1 MNMIKNFIIVVQFF
15 IIFSLMV
22 QKPENLNVLV
32 HDAATAKN
40 MVISG
45 ADYLH
50 ETFDREFSV
59 HTDEEFEKEHGK
71 KVSEGDKVSMLDD
84 NTIQEWT
91 FYEK

>member
-1 MNMIKNFIIVVQFF
+1 MIKNFIIVVQFF

-40 MVISG
+40 MVIDG
-45 ADYLH
+45 AEYLH
-50 ETFDREFSV
+50 ETFDREFEV
-59 HTDEEFEKEHGK
+59 HTDEEFKKEHG
-71 KVSEGDKVSMLDD
+71 DQVSMLDD

>member
-1 MNMIKNFIIVVQFF
+1 MNIIKNLIIVVQFF

-40 MVISG
+40 MVIDG
-45 ADYLH
+45 AEYLH
-50 ETFDREFSV
+50 ETFDREFEV
-59 HTDEEFEKEHGK
+59 HTDEEFKKEHG
-71 KVSEGDKVSMLDD
+71 DQVSMLDD

>member
-1 MNMIKNFIIVVQFF
+1 MIKNFIIVVQFF

-40 MVISG
+40 MVIDG

-50 ETFDREFSV
+50 ETFDREFEV
-59 HTDEEFEKEHGK
+59 HTDEEFKKEHG
-71 KVSEGDKVSMLDD
+71 DQVSMLDD

>member
-1 MNMIKNFIIVVQFF
+1 MNMIKNFIIIIQFF

-22 QKPENLNVLV
+22 QRPDNLNVLV

-40 MVISG
+40 MVVEG

-59 HTDEEFEKEHGK
+59 HSEEEFQKEHGK

>member
-1 MNMIKNFIIVVQFF
+1 MNMIKNFIIIVQFF

-40 MVISG
+40 MVIDG
-45 ADYLH
+45 AEYLH
-50 ETFDREFSV
+50 ETFDREFEV
-59 HTDEEFEKEHGK
+59 HTDEEFKKEHG
-71 KVSEGDKVSMLDD
+71 DQVSMLDD

>member
-1 MNMIKNFIIVVQFF
+1 MNMIKNLIIVVQFF

-40 MVISG
+40 MVIDG
-45 ADYLH
+45 AEYLH
-50 ETFDREFSV
+50 ETFDREFEV
-59 HTDEEFEKEHGK
+59 HTDEEFKKEHG
-71 KVSEGDKVSMLDD
+71 DQVSMLDD

>member
-40 MVISG
+40 MVIDG
-45 ADYLH
+45 AEYLH
-50 ETFDREFSV
+50 ETFDREFEV
-59 HTDEEFEKEHGK
+59 HTDEEFKKEHG
-71 KVSEGDKVSMLDD
+71 DQVSMLDD

>member
-40 MVISG
+40 MVIDG

-50 ETFDREFSV
+50 ETFDREFEV
-59 HTDEEFEKEHGK
+59 HTDEEFKKEHG
-71 KVSEGDKVSMLDD
+71 DQVSMLDD

>member
-1 MNMIKNFIIVVQFF
+1 MNMIKNFIIIIQFF

-22 QKPENLNVLV
+22 QKPENLDVLV
-32 HDAATAKN
+32 HDAATAKE
-40 MVISG
+40 MVVEG

-59 HTDEEFEKEHGK
+59 HTEEEFQKEHGD